1 VEVDVA
7 PDVNSVVV
15 LLLLVVVGVGVRVS
29 KLVTLA
35 SRQYG
40 FEGGNGYA
48 GGSLAQT
55 KQANMFAKS

>member
-15 LLLLVVVGVGVRVS
+15 LLLVVVGVRVS

-40 FEGGNGYA
+40 FEGGNGCA